1 MKKVLFFIAVFVMAI
16 NISAFAEQANPKETP
31 GTPTHIDW
39 IKKGGSSGPIKRSI
53 ARIAVSAVYC
63 NNAIIFAFEEDL
75 GAATVEI
82 FCPDGTIVADMIDT
96 AEGTA
101 TVTLDEEQAGEYT
114 IILTTDNSVY
124 EGYFAL

>member
-1 MKKVLFFIAVFVMAI
+1 MKKVFLFFATLVMAI
-16 NISAFAEQANPKETP
+16 NISAFAEQSNPKETP

-39 IKKGGSSGPIKRSI
+39 IKKGSSQGPIKRSV

-63 NNAIIFAFEEDL
+63 NNEIIFAFEENL
-75 GAATVEI
+75 GVASVEVY
-82 FCPDGTIVADMIDT
+82 CPDGNVVADMIDT

-101 TVTLDEEQAGEYT
+101 TVALGEELAGEYT
-114 IILTTDNSVY
+114 IVLTTDNAEY

>member
-1 MKKVLFFIAVFVMAI
+1 MKKVFFFVAALVMLATAAIAAGPE
-16 NISAFAEQANPKETP
+16 IS
-31 GTPTHIDW
+31 TPTHIDW
-39 IKKGGSSGPIKRSI
+39 VKKGGCSGPVKRSI